1 MNKKNNFIRIKAKG
15 LLPKN
20 DEKVM
25 IKIPIKN
32 GGFWEKEYY
41 QADKIDNI
49 INDFKEINKQE
60 FPEEY
65 INDWKDK
72 SQYLKL
78 NDEIRT
84 LIIKEIPILS
94 FNNKQ
99 NEENILFLEEGKIP
113 DIIGK
118 PFNNPFEIF
127 AFYKKE
133 KILKIQKYDKE
144 LIENK
149 HLNYFDTSSAYC
161 NGNNFL
167 FISGGENKNLLI
179 DKFWKINLEKQEIDT
194 YNMMPK
200 KNHSMIFL
208 PGKYIFIVGG
218 NDLKTFY
225 FDIEINEFTEWADL
239 NKKRNEPALALIN
252 NNLYCFE
259 YTNSKNSNEE
269 FTIEK
274 TDLKSDFLEWIIINP
289 DLNLSLENQKFNQ
302 KFFGIIKNVDN
313 IIIFIGG
320 NMNDKDNMNKYNYKY
335 NVNMNT
341 IEMTDIPF
349 KEYILKEKTFLPFND
364 NIDYILPD
372 FNRNHPEVLFYQKN
386 KNKLNLVNYE
396 ASHIR
401 NNICQKKLYDNKYN
415 FNMPSINFNLES
427 KKLEIKEPSFP
438 EINLNLDSNKII
450 KQNSPYKP
458 PEILPSY
465 PDMKTSLPIID
476 YSKKEMNLQD
486 IKSPNIP
493 LYYQE
498 VNNNK
503 KNINKENNPEI
514 TSNQNNKKQ
523 ISLPQN
529 CNKMTT
535 GFNSPK
541 NKINPLIESNKKIFE
556 DIKKGKNV
564 QLSGIIQ
571 GIKNQKNNSNINK
584 KVFNNYK
591 KNLFIEDEIGNN
603 INSNKINDIKR
614 LSKDKT
620 RASKDGN
627 FKKTNLPKND
637 MNNKSQILNPNI
649 NGNWN
654 YFKNSGIKVSR
665 NKDSS
670 AKYNLTKPI
679 FLTGFIKG
687 TKDTKKNMSI
697 NKGNE
702 ARPITP
708 DITRITINKT
718 FDITKDIIICG
729 VIPGIKRKDLKKT
742 HYTNIKNGSS
752 LKNINLKNKNYN
764 NYNISG
770 FNKDNQINF
779 KEKRLINGNNLA
791 ELKIEN
797 IKPIIKDSNNNEE
810 NNPYFNSFEAK
821 FDENQ
826 PNIYKNEPKTE
837 DKISKSKNNLNKTIP
852 NCDLKGVIP
861 GLKQLSV
868 NNNNKP
874 KMNINSN
881 NGKIKNLNI
890 NLSGIIPGKKV
901 NNLILKKGN
910 SDLKDSQNVKINM
923 IQKTN
928 NELSDLNKNGN
939 VELNLISEERNDK
952 LNHNIQANQT
962 DQNKMN
968 MDKPSIDIKEPKKTS
983 SNLNSYLIHPINNN
997 GTNTKSIEEI
1007 KDNKMVKK
1015 EKDIYLNENHINFIN
1030 QNKYIIK
1037 TNKVEI
1043 EGRELDGGISLVK
1056 NNSTKLINE
1065 DNNFEMHDNIKER
1078 IKIEDVNLNNLGMHL
1093 IDDDNEAIFGI
1104 EEKRKIKKKG
1114 KELPIVGSR
1123 NNNFE
1128 ISKK

>member
-493 LYYQE
+493 LY
-498 VNNNK
+498 
-503 KNINKENNPEI
+503 
-514 TSNQNNKKQ
+514 
-523 ISLPQN
+523 
-529 CNKMTT
+529 
-535 GFNSPK
+535 
-541 NKINPLIESNKKIFE
+541 
-556 DIKKGKNV
+556 
-564 QLSGIIQ
+564 
-571 GIKNQKNNSNINK
+571 
-584 KVFNNYK
+584 
-591 KNLFIEDEIGNN
+591 
-603 INSNKINDIKR
+603 
-614 LSKDKT
+614 
-620 RASKDGN
+620 
-627 FKKTNLPKND
+627 
-637 MNNKSQILNPNI
+637 
-649 NGNWN
+649 
-654 YFKNSGIKVSR
+654 
-665 NKDSS
+665 
-670 AKYNLTKPI
+670 
-679 FLTGFIKG
+679 
-687 TKDTKKNMSI
+687 
-697 NKGNE
+697 
-702 ARPITP
+702 
-708 DITRITINKT
+708 
-718 FDITKDIIICG
+718 
-729 VIPGIKRKDLKKT
+729 
-742 HYTNIKNGSS
+742 
-752 LKNINLKNKNYN
+752 
-764 NYNISG
+764 
-770 FNKDNQINF
+770 
-779 KEKRLINGNNLA
+779 
-791 ELKIEN
+791 
-797 IKPIIKDSNNNEE
+797 
-810 NNPYFNSFEAK
+810 
-821 FDENQ
+821 
-826 PNIYKNEPKTE
+826 
-837 DKISKSKNNLNKTIP
+837 
-852 NCDLKGVIP
+852 
-861 GLKQLSV
+861 
-868 NNNNKP
+868 
-874 KMNINSN
+874 
-881 NGKIKNLNI
+881 
-890 NLSGIIPGKKV
+890 
-901 NNLILKKGN
+901 
-910 SDLKDSQNVKINM
+910 
-923 IQKTN
+923 
-928 NELSDLNKNGN
+928 
-939 VELNLISEERNDK
+939 
-952 LNHNIQANQT
+952 
-962 DQNKMN
+962 
-968 MDKPSIDIKEPKKTS
+968 
-983 SNLNSYLIHPINNN
+983 
-997 GTNTKSIEEI
+997 
-1007 KDNKMVKK
+1007 
-1015 EKDIYLNENHINFIN
+1015 
-1030 QNKYIIK
+1030 
-1037 TNKVEI
+1037 
-1043 EGRELDGGISLVK
+1043 
-1056 NNSTKLINE
+1056 
-1065 DNNFEMHDNIKER
+1065 
-1078 IKIEDVNLNNLGMHL
+1078 
-1093 IDDDNEAIFGI
+1093 
-1104 EEKRKIKKKG
+1104 
-1114 KELPIVGSR
+1114 
-1123 NNNFE
+1123 
-1128 ISKK
+1128 